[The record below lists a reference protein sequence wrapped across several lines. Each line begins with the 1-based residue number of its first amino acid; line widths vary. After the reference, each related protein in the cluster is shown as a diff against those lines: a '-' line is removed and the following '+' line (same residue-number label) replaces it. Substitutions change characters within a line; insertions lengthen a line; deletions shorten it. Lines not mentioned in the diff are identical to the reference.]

1 VVVSLT
7 PLPKRRREAAKGR
20 TLMLLHP
27 HWRRQITGDAPGLD
41 HPRQLSEE
49 ELIGVGVI
57 ADMIRLSVGPE
68 RLDARLW
75 DIDHALKKAVGS

>member
-1 VVVSLT
+1 
-7 PLPKRRREAAKGR
+7 
-20 TLMLLHP
+20 MHP
-27 HWRRQITGDAPGLD
+27 ASTTHQ
-41 HPRQLSEE
+41 QLSEE